1 MSEQREE
8 TDQLDPEITHAS
20 DDTSRFRMAHE
31 PQFSEVEILESP
43 APVENKARLAVLD
56 CRAGG
61 PRTPKGKT
69 RSKHN
74 ALKHGLFS
82 KVVLLKGEPRAE
94 YDSLLN
100 GLRDHLQPVGTLEI
114 LLVDRLAT
122 LFWRHR
128 RLLIAEGAEIQ
139 KGREFF
145 ECDKYQDD
153 SAAAEQ
159 EILRCRLPYSMGL
172 IPAIAN
178 PAVLQRCLDQLE
190 GLRASIRLSGFDPEQ
205 DKEILTEVYGPY
217 SKGSLQKG
225 LLQSYLMLFIGEG
238 SPDEMFGPQGN
249 PSLDNSANDFLR
261 ELEEE
266 IERLNRYIT
275 NESARTKLLALS
287 RSIPDATQMDR
298 LLRYGTSLDREM
310 DRTLKQLE
318 RLQRMRL
325 GQPLAPP
332 IDVNVS
338 LEQ

>member
-8 TDQLDPEITHAS
+8 TDKLDPEITHAS

-31 PQFSEVEILESP
+31 AQFTEVEILESP
-43 APVENKARLAVLD
+43 APADKEARFTSLA
-56 CRAGG
+56 RKIGG
-61 PRTPKGKT
+61 PRTPKGKA

-82 KVVLLKGEPRAE
+82 KVVLLEDEPRAE
-94 YDSLLN
+94 FDSLLN

-139 KGREFF
+139 KGREFV
-145 ECDKYQDD
+145 EWDEVR
-153 SAAAEQ
+153 SHELEAAGT
-159 EILRCRLPYSMGL
+159 LSFPTLCFGGL
-172 IPAIAN
+172 ISEIAN
-178 PAVLQRCLDQLE
+178 PVLLQRCLDQLE
-190 GLRASIRLSGFDPEQ
+190 DLRANIKLSGFDPER
-205 DKEILTEVYGPY
+205 DEEVLTEIYGPY
-217 SKGSLQKG
+217 LKESLRKS
-225 LLQSYLMLFIGEG
+225 LLQSYLMLFLGES
-238 SPDEMFGPQGN
+238 SPDEMFGPQDN
-249 PSLDNSANDFLR
+249 PSLDNSANEFLR

-266 IERLNRYIT
+266 IERLNRYKT
-275 NESARTKLLALS
+275 NESARMKLLVLT

-318 RLQRMRL
+318 RLKRMRL
-325 GQPLAPP
+325 GQPLPLP
-332 IDVNVS
+332 IDLNVS
-338 LEQ
+338 LDA